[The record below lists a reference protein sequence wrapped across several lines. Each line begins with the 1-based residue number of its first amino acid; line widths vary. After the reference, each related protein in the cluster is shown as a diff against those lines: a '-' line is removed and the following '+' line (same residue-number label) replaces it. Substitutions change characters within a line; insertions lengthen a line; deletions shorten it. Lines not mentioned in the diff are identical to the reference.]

1 MCYMKDVIIQTA
13 IEVCVHVLCVSNYKK
28 KKTGE
33 AVEDNWHMVVF
44 VSTPTCVHNCEFHDN
59 YICLA

>member
-1 MCYMKDVIIQTA
+1 M
-13 IEVCVHVLCVSNYKK
+13 LCVSNYKK
-28 KKTGE
+28 TKTGE

-59 YICLA
+59 YICLT